1 MAGYFSYFPST
12 LYTFD
17 KNTENQ
23 QVVTN
28 ILARSAFLKEVAN
41 NSAAYYEYQVKDSDT
56 PEIIADKL
64 YGDVNRHWI
73 VLLFNNILD
82 PFYEFP
88 MKQEVLES
96 YIQKKYSQSLALSQ
110 TTIHHYELRITR
122 VVTYG
127 TTVID
132 YNVDIYRVNE
142 NQVNFTTGVTTPRT
156 VPGTADTELTVSTE
170 SVSFPDGTVQTMT
183 NVVRAVS
190 NYTYELNENEARRT
204 IKLLDAKY
212 VSKVENE
219 FRLLMQNV

>member
-28 ILARSAFLKEVAN
+28 ILARSTFLKEIVE

-73 VLLFNNILD
+73 VLLFNQILD

-96 YIQKKYSQSLALSQ
+96 YIQNKYNQTLNLSQ
-110 TTIHHYELRITR
+110 TTIHHYEMRITR
-122 VVTYG
+122 TVTYG
-127 TTVID
+127 TTVLETNTD
-132 YNVDIYRVNE
+132 VYTVNQ
-142 NQVNFTTGVTTPRT
+142 NSVNFSTGTLTPRS

-170 SVSFPDGTVQTMT
+170 QIAFPDGTVQTLT
-183 NVVRAVS
+183 TVIRAVS
-190 NYTYELNENEARRT
+190 NYTYELNANEDRRK

-212 VSKVENE
+212 VTRVENE
-219 FRLLMQNV
+219 FRMLMQNV

>member
-1 MAGYFSYFPST
+1 MAGYFSYFPKT

-28 ILARSAFLKEVAN
+28 ILARSAFLKEIAEN
-41 NSAAYYEYQVKDSDT
+41 AAAYYEYQVKDSDT

-96 YIQKKYSQSLALSQ
+96 YIQKKYAQSLALSQ

-122 VVTYG
+122 VVSYG
-127 TTVID
+127 STIMESNLDV
-132 YNVDIYRVNE
+132 YRVNQ
-142 NQVNFTTGVTTPRT
+142 NQVDFTTGVTSVRT
-156 VPGTADTELTVSTE
+156 VPGTADTELTISTE
-170 SVSFPDGTVQTMT
+170 SVAFPDGTVQTLT

-190 NYTYELNENEARRT
+190 NYTYELNENEKRRT
-204 IKLLDAKY
+204 IRLLDVKY
-212 VSKVENE
+212 VSRVENE